1 MHVVDDVNVANTKS
15 INIKSLY
22 IKLEKKTNVIYEL
35 DRMKIVARNVS
46 YHQWQLC
53 TEYWFSFELDSH

>member
-46 YHQWQLC
+46 YHQWELC
-53 TEYWFSFELDSH
+53 TEDWFSFELDSH